1 MKNYFKIALLG
12 LLAVPSVLLAETP
25 QQVQAWY
32 DAEVR
37 KAEANLAD
45 AEALAKA
52 NPNSP
57 SMQMAAQRIRQ
68 NHANLLMMLQRE
80 YQRRMQQAQQGNSAG
95 GAILP
100 PLPPMYAS
108 GTDAVLDA
116 MLPQGGNGKSP
127 LGMDINPNPTP
138 TPAPNDP
145 TPITVDTQVADLYK
159 SRIQQYKT
167 VLVSFRN
174 VKDAATADYYIP
186 GVYYMP
192 PLVEYQWDPKRGMAV
207 PIHRDKRPMDIML
220 DAHNE
225 LQKLYTIEQNMRRTY
240 SDAVVNNAAK
250 PYIGEVSRLEK
261 EITAEILRIIN
272 HLFYGSWGCESFI
285 RKWYGY
291 NGPTINDPSLKLQP
305 VNLP

>member
-45 AEALAKA
+45 AEALARA

-68 NHANLLMMLQRE
+68 NHANLLMLLQRE
-80 YQRRMQQAQQGNSAG
+80 YQRRMRQARQGNSAG

-127 LGMDINPNPTP
+127 LGIDINPNPTP

-159 SRIQQYKT
+159 SRIQHYKT

-174 VKDAATADYYIP
+174 VKDEATANYYIP
-186 GVYYMP
+186 GELYIQPMVDI
-192 PLVEYQWDPKRGMAV
+192 QWDPEKGIAV
-207 PIHRDKRPMDIML
+207 PVPRVKSPMDIMFV
-220 DAHNE
+220 AHNE

-261 EITAEILRIIN
+261 EISAEVVRIIN
-272 HLFYGSWGCESFI
+272 HLFYGSSGCESFI

-291 NGPTINDPSLKLQP
+291 NGPIINDTRLKL
-305 VNLP
+305 